1 MHPPPMTQQPMVE
14 RLARSLATGVRPTA
28 QCLKAPLRSR
38 RMQQVGPGT
47 VCTVG
52 MLKVAH

>member
-52 MLKVAH
+52 VLKVAH